1 METPK
6 EKSVQEMYVVSYY
19 DIYGDGNDQKLE
31 VILESRN
38 HFSEWLKQHNDNLK
52 MDYISD
58 EDFIEH
64 TEEEFDL
71 IPLNI
76 YLSKS

>member
-1 METPK
+1 
-6 EKSVQEMYVVSYY
+6 
-19 DIYGDGNDQKLE
+19 

-58 EDFIEH
+58 EDFTEH

>member
-6 EKSVQEMYVVSYY
+6 EKSVKKLYVVRYL
-19 DIYGDGNDQKLE
+19 DIYGNGNDQKLE
-31 VILESRN
+31 VIIENRN
-38 HFSEWLKQHNDNLK
+38 HFLEWLKQHNDNRR

-58 EDFIEH
+58 DDFVEE

-76 YLSKS
+76 YLSKF